1 MEISPKLSETFQ
13 EVSKLFNLYKMI
25 LFPQR
30 DEEPVDPLPAKL
42 KRTVVARLR
51 SDLIVCPVT
60 AVFVFGIHCST
71 VFTALQPDINH
82 IMWALVSA
90 IGFLLHYIMPQLR
103 KQLPWL
109 CFSNPIFKTHEHNQ
123 FEVSSSIYF
132 ECLLN

>member
-1 MEISPKLSETFQ
+1 MSENFC
-13 EVSKLFNLYKMI
+13 VSNFPTMI
-25 LFPQR
+25 LILQR

-42 KRTVVARLR
+42 KRTVMARLR

-123 FEVSSSIYF
+123 FEVSSTS
-132 ECLLN
+132 